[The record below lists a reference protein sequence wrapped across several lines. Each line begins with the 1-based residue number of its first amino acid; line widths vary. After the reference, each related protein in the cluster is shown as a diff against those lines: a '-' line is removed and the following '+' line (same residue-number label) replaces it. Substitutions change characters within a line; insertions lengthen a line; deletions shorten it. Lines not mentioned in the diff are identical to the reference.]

1 MWCHIFIQDTH
12 SVVKACAEPSKRP
25 AANMVDRI
33 AILDEFLELS
43 DLRKRKTELK
53 TAGGY
58 EELFDSS
65 EAPVVLHHHRQR
77 NS

>member
-1 MWCHIFIQDTH
+1 
-12 SVVKACAEPSKRP
+12 
-25 AANMVDRI
+25 MVDRI

-58 EELFDSS
+58 EALFDSS